1 MLFVNRALD
10 GRKFSRMQCAVA
22 WTMTAVLLGSVVAP
36 VLAETTTRQLAGGT
50 ELGTKATAKYT
61 LPSGGSGTAT
71 SNMVKT
77 TIQNVFS
84 LALDGNTVV
93 SSGLFHNSIKNTG
106 NVAIE
111 KVTVTATDFVNASAY
126 VVTIAGKESTLSAA
140 SPSVNV
146 MLPNGGLKSGD
157 ELPFDAKMVPGVAGK
172 VSGITLLVAG
182 PENASAS
189 LKQQYDATVEYF
201 RINPIK
207 TSIDLVRGGNA
218 DSVGYNFD
226 VKMSDQEAIMG
237 MSIDLG
243 PYDDAVGLDIEKSQL
258 NLHYASNVNT
268 GLKPGDPVM
277 PWGENYSAKLTKNGN
292 TLFLAVKFPAGSVVD
307 AAHLDFKIL
316 AKDLT
321 PIGIK
326 SFQIQTGKIND
337 INDTSFGANSE
348 KTQPIKININGEVKR
363 EVGLAWPDGS
373 DGQTSIVPGQI
384 ASLQMIIENTGENE
398 DIFVMDQVY
407 SGTPLPA
414 GTEISWDG
422 TTEDAGKPTVTLAAR
437 KKQLVTL
444 QVKLPPLAA
453 KEQRMLMANVSSA
466 ITVSATPK
474 DSKAEPKTLAYNLTI
489 GEREMT
495 LLSDSGAPVINRV
508 VVADASTTTVK
519 LRIRNTTVFASKEAY
534 KISVKD
540 AAGVKVSLYE
550 MAGGV
555 CGPDTVN
562 SSTFDTRLIGNG
574 EYQDLCAQVSGSSTN
589 GGIGDKTK
597 VAIMLEAVSKLMIE
611 KPGVSLPL
619 NLYVGQF
626 ESTYDKNR
634 TQVIEPL
641 NAVNFYHTIKNTSDI
656 QLTIKAS
663 DIATDIKKNT
673 EWVTKATLVDG
684 TDKPLGVQT
693 VILETGEKA
702 RIQLTITA
710 PSTVPEA
717 ETSSTLNVQGVFQYN
732 VALSPL
738 GKYTYGVKGLVGG
751 TLVKDQALDA
761 ACNAVP
767 TDNLFTQ
774 SSISA
779 LPGACVWYRL
789 TLDNKSGTDYIE
801 PAIADKAPGH
811 AAISAEAQNTMTHVS
826 ASGVETPSAK
836 PVVSNG
842 QVEGKLDML
851 KNQEKAVLKYRVKI
865 DGLNP

>member
-1 MLFVNRALD
+1 
-10 GRKFSRMQCAVA
+10 MQCAVA
-22 WTMTAVLLGSVVAP
+22 WTMTAVLLSSVVAP
-36 VLAETTTRQLAGGT
+36 VLAETTSRQLAGGT
-50 ELGTKATAKYT
+50 ELGTKATARYT
-61 LPSGGSGTAT
+61 LPSGGSGTAV

-126 VVTIAGKESTLSAA
+126 VVTIAGQDTTLSAA

-146 MLPNGGLKSGD
+146 TLPAGGLKSGE
-157 ELPFDAKMVPGVAGK
+157 ELPFDAKMVQGVAGK

-189 LKQQYDATVEYF
+189 LKQQYDATVEHF
-201 RINPIK
+201 RINPVN
-207 TSIDLVRGGNA
+207 TSIDLVRGGEA
-218 DSVGYNFD
+218 DTVGYNFD

-243 PYDDAVGLDIEKSQL
+243 PDDTTGLGIEADRL
-258 NLHYASNVNT
+258 ILHYASNVPT
-268 GLKPGDPVM
+268 RLKPGEELA
-277 PWGENYSAKLTKNGN
+277 WGDNYFAKLTKTGN
-292 TLFLAVKFPAGSVVD
+292 KLFLAVRFPAGSVVD
-307 AAHLDFKIL
+307 KALLNLNIL
-316 AKDLT
+316 AKNGT
-321 PIGIK
+321 PVGVK

-348 KTQPIKININGEVKR
+348 KTQPIKVNITGEVKR
-363 EVGLAWPDGS
+363 EVGLAWPEGVDGK
-373 DGQTSIVPGQI
+373 TNIVPGQI
-384 ASLQMIIENTGENE
+384 ASLPMIIENTGEN
-398 DIFVMDQVY
+398 DDTFVMDQVS
-407 SGTPLPA
+407 SGASLPV
-414 GTEISWDG
+414 GTEFSWDG
-422 TTEDAGKPTVTLAAR
+422 TTDDAGKPTVTLAAK
-437 KKQLVTL
+437 KKQLITL
-444 QVKLPPLAA
+444 QVKLPPLVA
-453 KEQRMLMANVSSA
+453 KEQLALMANVSSG

-489 GEREMT
+489 GERAMT
-495 LLSDSGAPVINRV
+495 FLSDTGASVINRV
-508 VVADASTTTVK
+508 VVADASTTSVK
-519 LRIRNTTVFASKEAY
+519 LRIQNTTEFSSKEAY
-534 KISVKD
+534 KISVKN
-540 AAGVKVSLYE
+540 AAGVKVALYE

-555 CGPDTVN
+555 CGPDTVS
-562 SSTFDTRLIGNG
+562 SSTFDTGLIGNG
-574 EYQDLCAQVSGSSTN
+574 EYQDFCAQVSGSGTN

-597 VAIMLEAVSKLMIE
+597 VAIMLEAVSKLMTE
-611 KPGVSLPL
+611 KPGVTLPL

-641 NAVNFYHTIKNTSDI
+641 NAVSFYHTIKNTSDI
-656 QLTIKAS
+656 QLTIKSS
-663 DIATDIKKNT
+663 DIATDIQKNT
-673 EWVTKATLVDG
+673 EWVTKATLVDD

-693 VILETGEKA
+693 VILDTGEKA

-710 PSTVPEA
+710 PTTVPDA
-717 ETSSTLNVQGVFQYN
+717 ETPSTLNVQGVFQYN

-738 GKYTYGVKGLVGG
+738 GKYTYAVKGMVSG
-751 TLVKDQALDA
+751 TLVKDQALDV

-767 TDNLFTQ
+767 TDNLFSQ

-789 TLDNKSGTDYIE
+789 TLDNKSGADYIDT
-801 PAIADKAPGH
+801 AITDKAPGH
-811 AAISAEAQNTMTHVS
+811 AVISAEAQNTMTHVS

-842 QVEGKLDML
+842 QVEGKLVGL

-865 DGLNP
+865 DGLTP